1 MKIKENYKVREIAG
15 EHLIVEQGQ
24 LNGDMTK
31 VISLNATAVLL
42 WNELQGKEF
51 ALEDAAAVLE
61 ARYGIA
67 HEQAMTDAGRWT
79 EALLKCGVMEG

>member
-1 MKIKENYKVREIAG
+1 MKIKEKFKVREIAG

-31 VISLNATAVLL
+31 VISLNTTAVLL
-42 WNELQGKEF
+42 WNELQGKDF

-61 ARYGIA
+61 AHYGIA
-67 HEQAMTDAGRWT
+67 HEQAMTDAGRWA
-79 EALLKCGVMEG
+79 EALQKCGVIE